1 MEIPLSVLN
10 FLFLFNTG
18 SVQNVHIIEG
28 CLYDKL
34 AFWYT
39 RMFKL
44 KHKMLSIKTKQ
55 TQISEPNIGS
65 SCERRCAR
73 TSVTERLR
81 TITKK
86 FWGRGIFYSWIIRL
100 IWCIKVVRWRTCSK
114 IVIYR
119 SMLLSYRKG
128 EKGRFSEQKGWPEIT
143 LGQEPLSIV
152 DSTST
157 GSSIKRLPKTKNL
170 PLNWK

>member
-1 MEIPLSVLN
+1 MWGKQTRQWRKCLRICR
-10 FLFLFNTG
+10 FN
-18 SVQNVHIIEG
+18 SQEVASN
-28 CLYDKL
+28 
-34 AFWYT
+34 WYT

-119 SMLLSYRKG
+119 SRLLS
-128 EKGRFSEQKGWPEIT
+128 QGWEREIFGT
-143 LGQEPLSIV
+143 ERLTGNYTRSGTFINCWQYFNWIKYQEA
-152 DSTST
+152 TQ
-157 GSSIKRLPKTKNL
+157 N
-170 PLNWK
+170 

>member
-100 IWCIKVVRWRTCSK
+100 IWCIRVVRWRTCSK

-119 SMLLSYRKG
+119 SWLLS
-128 EKGRFSEQKGWPEIT
+128 QGWETEIFGT
-143 LGQEPLSIV
+143 ERLTGNYTRSGTFINCWQLFDWIKYQEA
-152 DSTST
+152 TQ
-157 GSSIKRLPKTKNL
+157 N
-170 PLNWK
+170 

>member
-10 FLFLFNTG
+10 FLFNTW

-119 SMLLSYRKG
+119 SRLLS
-128 EKGRFSEQKGWPEIT
+128 QGWEREIFGT
-143 LGQEPLSIV
+143 ERL
-152 DSTST
+152 T
-157 GSSIKRLPKTKNL
+157 GNYTRSGTFINL
-170 PLNWK
+170 KWK